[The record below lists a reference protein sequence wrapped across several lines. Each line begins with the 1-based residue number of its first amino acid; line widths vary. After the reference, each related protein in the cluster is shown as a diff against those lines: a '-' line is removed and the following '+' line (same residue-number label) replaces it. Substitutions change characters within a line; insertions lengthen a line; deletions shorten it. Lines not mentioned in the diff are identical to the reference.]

1 MFQIEQ
7 EGQRQVNEEEK
18 EQEKNHRNDK
28 VGWDIRLGWPL
39 VAMERTLDDTLH

>member
-18 EQEKNHRNDK
+18 EKEKNHRNDK
-28 VGWDIRLGWPL
+28 VGWDVR
-39 VAMERTLDDTLH
+39 LDDLWESWKGLQTIL